1 MTIPF
6 QQKTTKSSTLFT
18 EANQWIPGGVTA
30 NIKYFKPYPI
40 VMEKAKGPYLYDV
53 DGNEYID
60 FNLCYGSLILGHG
73 HPEVTQ
79 AFYNLLLEIGTT
91 VYGTPH
97 RHEIAMARKIT
108 ELFPSID
115 KVRFTNSGLEAT
127 LLALRLAMAW
137 TKRNKIAKFEGHY
150 HGSYDQVLVGV
161 NPIKRTNNQLPSVT
175 SDSLGLPNY
184 YLENTIMLPFND
196 LDQTA
201 EILKKHKDEIAA
213 VIIEPIQGGYI
224 PPDPTFLQELRRLT
238 SEYQIVLIFDEV
250 KTGFR
255 MGISGAQGIYQIT
268 PDLTALGKVLGGGFP
283 VGAVGGKK
291 EIMDLSSPVGGV
303 NILNEPSESND
314 SYKPLFHS
322 GTYNG
327 HPLIMGAGLK
337 TIEILGRENFYA
349 ELETQTQ
356 RLRQGIEQL
365 TQKYGLPVQTIGVGS
380 IFNLIFST
388 EPITQ
393 IQDVLASDLS
403 KRKTLDNLLIKHG
416 IFVKPMNR
424 FSMSSAH
431 DHSIIDQTLERFE
444 AALKEMTNQ

>member
-1 MTIPF
+1 
-6 QQKTTKSSTLFT
+6 
-18 EANQWIPGGVTA
+18 
-30 NIKYFKPYPI
+30 
-40 VMEKAKGPYLYDV
+40 
-53 DGNEYID
+53 
-60 FNLCYGSLILGHG
+60 
-73 HPEVTQ
+73 
-79 AFYNLLLEIGTT
+79 
-91 VYGTPH
+91 
-97 RHEIAMARKIT
+97 
-108 ELFPSID
+108 
-115 KVRFTNSGLEAT
+115 
-127 LLALRLAMAW
+127 
-137 TKRNKIAKFEGHY
+137 
-150 HGSYDQVLVGV
+150 
-161 NPIKRTNNQLPSVT
+161 
-175 SDSLGLPNY
+175 
-184 YLENTIMLPFND
+184 
-196 LDQTA
+196 
-201 EILKKHKDEIAA
+201 
-213 VIIEPIQGGYI
+213 
-224 PPDPTFLQELRRLT
+224 
-238 SEYQIVLIFDEV
+238 
-250 KTGFR
+250 
-255 MGISGAQGIYQIT
+255 
-268 PDLTALGKVLGGGFP
+268 
-283 VGAVGGKK
+283 
-291 EIMDLSSPVGGV
+291 MDLSSPVGGV